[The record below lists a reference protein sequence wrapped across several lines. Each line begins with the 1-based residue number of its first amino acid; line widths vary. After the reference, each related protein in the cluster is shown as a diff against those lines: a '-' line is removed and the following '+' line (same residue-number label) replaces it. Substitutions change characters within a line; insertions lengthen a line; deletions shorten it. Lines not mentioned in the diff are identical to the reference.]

1 MTRLRDVMT
10 TDVATCTPQDNV
22 YEAAVKMRDL
32 NIGGLPVVD
41 ESGRVIGMVTD
52 RDLVIRGI
60 AEKSPNSRAV
70 STLMTRDVVVGR
82 PDMTVDEAAE
92 LMAQRK
98 IRRLPV
104 VDDSGRLVGIV
115 ALGDLAVRN
124 IHQDEA
130 AQALQ
135 EISEPARPNLDNPPT
150 LAH

>member
-1 MTRLRDVMT
+1 MTLLRDVMT
-10 TDVATCTPQDNV
+10 TNVATCTPQDNV

-32 NIGGLPVVD
+32 NVGGIPVVD

-60 AEKSPNSRAV
+60 AEKNPNSTAV
-70 STLMTRDVVVGR
+70 SAIMTRDVVVGR

-92 LMAQRK
+92 LMAQRQ

-104 VDDSGRLVGIV
+104 VDENGRLVGIV
-115 ALGDLAVRN
+115 ALGDLAVRD

-130 AQALQ
+130 AQALTQ
-135 EISEPARPNLDNPPT
+135 ISEPARPNLDNPPT
-150 LAH
+150 LSH